1 MEESMRLSLTL
12 AALAALGL
20 AACDSKPAADGAAT
34 TGDSSAAAPA
44 GPAAP
49 EPAASA
55 ALAADME
62 GPSAG
67 KWRVTISSEGM
78 PVMPNEVCYKAKTT
92 LAEAEQA
99 QRQAGVTCSEQS
111 YRREG
116 DAIVSHSVCTVQ
128 GMKMTTDMRVTGD
141 FNAKYTMDM
150 TTTMDPAPAPGMGT
164 TKMSIVSER
173 IGDC

>member
-1 MEESMRLSLTL
+1 MEERMRVSLTF

-20 AACDSKPAADGAAT
+20 AACDSKPADDAAT
-34 TGDSSAAAPA
+34 TGDATASAPA

-62 GPSAG
+62 GPAAG

-78 PVMPNEVCYKAKTT
+78 PAMPSEVCYATKTT
-92 LAEAEQA
+92 LAEAQKM
-99 QRQAGVTCSEQS
+99 QQDAGVACSEQS

-116 DAIVSHSVCTVQ
+116 DAIVAHHVCTVQ

-141 FNAKYTMDM
+141 FNTRYTMDM
-150 TTTMDPAPAPGMGT
+150 TSTMDPPPAPGMGT
-164 TKMSIVSER
+164 RKMSIVSER
-173 IGDC
+173 LGDC